1 MKCPYCGNETG
12 NNTVCPY
19 CGHRV
24 YETEGHHTYYTDI
37 NPTVPVNYSEK
48 STDAATRKHL
58 ANIDTWGLMSVILL
72 AGIFIIELLQ
82 LLMQFV

>member
-48 STDAATRKHL
+48 STDAANRKHL